1 MSNSNPSSKRI
12 LVTGASRGIGRAVAI
27 ELASQGYSVVV
38 HYGQREDLAKL
49 CCEEIVSQG
58 GEASALGF
66 DIANRAQSREAI
78 AADIQA
84 QGAYYGMVL
93 NAGITDDAPLPAMTD
108 EQWDNVIATNLGGF
122 FNVVRPAV
130 MPMIQRRAPGRI
142 VVMSSVAGLIGNRG
156 QSNYAASKAGLI
168 GAAKSLAL
176 ELAKRKI
183 TVNCVAP
190 GLIET
195 DMVGETPAEFINNA
209 IPLKRLGQPEEV
221 AKLVAFLCSDGAA
234 YITRQV
240 IGVDGG
246 LAG

>member
-1 MSNSNPSSKRI
+1 MSKSQSKRI
-12 LVTGASRGIGRAVAI
+12 LVTGASRGIGHAVAT
-27 ELASQGYSVVV
+27 ELASQGHPVVV
-38 HYGQREDLAKL
+38 HYGQRQDLAEQI
-49 CCEEIVSQG
+49 CAEILGQG
-58 GEASALGF
+58 GRATTLGF
-66 DIANRAQSREAI
+66 DLANREQCRDRI
-78 AADIQA
+78 TADIEA
-84 QGAYYGMVL
+84 NGAYYGMVL

-108 EQWDNVIATNLGGF
+108 EQWDQVIATNLGGF
-122 FNVVRPAV
+122 YNVVRPAV
-130 MPMIQRRAPGRI
+130 MPMIQRRAAGRI

-156 QSNYAASKAGLI
+156 QSNYAATKAGLI

-195 DMVGETPAEFINNA
+195 DMVGETPAEFISNA
-209 IPLKRLGQPEEV
+209 IPLRRLGQPQEV
-221 AKLVAFLCSDGAA
+221 AKLVAFLCSEGAS

>member
-1 MSNSNPSSKRI
+1 MSDSLGKRI
-12 LVTGASRGIGRAVAI
+12 LVTGASRGIGRAVAH
-27 ELASQGYSVVV
+27 ELAGQGYQVVV
-38 HYGQREDLAKL
+38 HYGQREDLAKQ
-49 CCEEIVSQG
+49 CCEEILSQG
-58 GEASALGF
+58 GQAYRLGF
-66 DIANRAQSREAI
+66 DLANRAQCRAAITTDIEAN
-78 AADIQA
+78 
-84 QGAYYGMVL
+84 GAYYGMVL
-93 NAGITDDAPLPAMTD
+93 NAGITNDAPLPAMTD
-108 EQWDNVIATNLGGF
+108 EQWDQVVATNLGGF
-122 FNVVRPAV
+122 YNIVRPAV
-130 MPMIQRRAPGRI
+130 MPMIQRRQPGRI

-156 QSNYAASKAGLI
+156 QSNYAATKAGLI

-195 DMVGETPAEFINNA
+195 DMVGETPAEFISNA
-209 IPLKRLGQPEEV
+209 IPLRRLGQPEEV
-221 AKLVAFLCSDGAA
+221 AKLVAFLCSDGAS